1 MNLNYHSQVSSVILK
16 NTLLVFRQFD
26 CHHVACKKSQK
37 VKINMVFLNLHSQTK
52 NLGKIFDC
60 HHIAWIKK
68 KQGQPS
74 WNALLLLPDWPVH
87 GEQEKN
93 RSDQKKIITIFTIV
107 LKWCF
112 VQRISSQ
119 SVFLKKPFR
128 ISNYD
133 IFKNWGLAGW
143 SQGSTIKCFITW
155 KASNLN
161 YLTDENFLALFPL
174 YCPQNQNKHKIFI
187 FKTKYW
193 TKIGN
198 YCIYQI
204 IEIEQKLF

>member
-1 MNLNYHSQVSSVILK
+1 MRFPKCSSAQPK
-16 NTLLVFRQFD
+16 NSWFWIPLST
-26 CHHVACKKSQK
+26 
-37 VKINMVFLNLHSQTK
+37 KISEF
-52 NLGKIFDC
+52 
-60 HHIAWIKK
+60 
-68 KQGQPS
+68 S
-74 WNALLLLPDWPVH
+74 WFLLP
-87 GEQEKN
+87 
-93 RSDQKKIITIFTIV
+93 KID
-107 LKWCF
+107 
-112 VQRISSQ
+112 VQIQGTSSQ
-119 SVFLKKPFR
+119 SVFFETPVR

-133 IFKNWGLAGW
+133 IFKNWGFAGW